1 MKFRKK
7 TVRETEWAALDKREE
22 RFLRKAAQE
31 KQPVLNS
38 RLERLVPDKLGA
50 TLDLAFYKAFELV
63 FEKGTVLIEKTYRR
77 EDREMAYKVNAYA
90 AGLKETRKNMKAFSK
105 NSKNSSAVN
114 ILTSGASGIGLGVLG
129 IGLPDIPLFT
139 AMILK
144 GIYEIAM
151 SYGFPY
157 DTPQEKC
164 FILKIIRAAL
174 LTGDEAVRTNEELNR
189 GMDEVTAGSAHVDSG
204 LWKDELKQQTR
215 LASAALSHELLY
227 MKFLQGIPIAGA
239 VGGFYDAVYMK
250 KITDYAD
257 LKYKRR
263 FLSSL

>member
-1 MKFRKK
+1 MKFRRK
-7 TVRETEWAALDKREE
+7 TVREAQWEALDKREE

-38 RLERLVPDKLGA
+38 QLERFVPDKLSA
-50 TLDLAFYKAFELV
+50 ALDLAFYKAFELV

-77 EDREMAYKVNAYA
+77 EDREMTYKVNAYA
-90 AGLKETRKNMKAFSK
+90 AGLKETRKNMKAFSR
-105 NSKNSSAVN
+105 NAKNSSAVN
-114 ILTSGASGIGLGVLG
+114 VLTSGASGIGLGILG

-144 GIYEIAM
+144 GIYEIAI

-157 DTPQEKC
+157 DTPQEQC

-174 LTGDEAVRTNEELNR
+174 LTGDEAVQANEELNR
-189 GMDEVTAGSAHVDSG
+189 GMDGTSP
-204 LWKDELKQQTR
+204 KDEKKQQMR

-263 FLSSL
+263 FLSNR